1 MKVRWAKQEELTEKV
16 RDFSKMFQSD
26 SELLIENVKTT
37 YRVLRVNDN
46 LFFPVTINDEEWD
59 NSFVCSPYT
68 AYANYSKDEIKWKIK
83 NRIVK
88 KLLLI
93 LLNVIAKWLR
103 KGALNKNIHVN
114 NFLLSTNPFPEWDG
128 REIEAITAFIV
139 SEYPEHAIIFRSLN
153 IYQHS
158 KLIDVLKASSYD
170 AIGSRQVYIFD
181 LSKEAWLKHRNNK
194 HDNRL
199 IRKSGL
205 RLIDHDKMKEYLP
218 QALELYRKLYLVKY
232 SKFNPQFTLK
242 YIQECHEKELVKFQ
256 GYIDEHDSLKAFSG
270 VFTIENTIT
279 SPLVGYDTDMPQKD
293 GLYIHAA
300 QLAILEKFETGLLLN
315 LSSGASGF
323 KRMRGGQPSIE
334 YSLLYLKHLPRKR
347 RLRWQALKVLSNKIG
362 VPIIKK
368 YKL

>member
-1 MKVRWAKQEELTEKV
+1 MKVRWAKQEELTGTI
-16 RDFSKMFQSD
+16 RGFSELFQND

-37 YRVLRVNDN
+37 YRVLRVNEK
-46 LFFPVTINDEEWD
+46 LFFPVTINDKEWD

-83 NRIVK
+83 NKVVK
-88 KLLLI
+88 KLLLL
-93 LLNVIAKWLR
+93 LLNIIAKWLR
-103 KGALNKNIHVN
+103 KGEIDKNIHIN

-128 REIEAITAFIV
+128 KEIEAITAFIV
-139 SEYPEHAIIFRSLN
+139 SEYPDHAIIFRSLN
-153 IYQHS
+153 EYQHRS
-158 KLIDVLKASSYD
+158 LLDLFKANGYD
-170 AIGSRQVYIFD
+170 CIGSRQVYIFD

-194 HDNRL
+194 HDNKL
-199 IRKSGL
+199 IKRSGL
-205 RLIDHDKMKEYLP
+205 QLINHEGMKDFLL

-242 YIQECHEKELVKFQ
+242 YFQDCYDKKLVKFQ
-256 GYIDEHDSLKAFSG
+256 GYVDEKGSLKAFSG
-270 VFTIENTIT
+270 VFTIDNTIT
-279 SPLVGYDTDMPQKD
+279 SPLVGYDTDMPQKE

-300 QLAILEKFETGLLLN
+300 QLAILNKFETGLLLN
-315 LSSGASGF
+315 LSSGAAGF

-334 YSLLYLKHLPRKR
+334 YSSLYLKHLSRSR
-347 RLRWQALKVLSNKIG
+347 RLRWQVLKTLSNKIG